1 MLLKTQH
8 CPTGVL
14 SPTVQYLAGTAGPR
28 ACALAPDHVLA
39 GKIAPL
45 SGHSMNGNRAAFKIV
60 PVTKKP

>member
-1 MLLKTQH
+1 MLQKTQH

-14 SPTVQYLAGTAGPR
+14 SPTVQYLAGTAGSHAR
-28 ACALAPDHVLA
+28 ALVPDHALA

-45 SGHSMNGNRAAFKIV
+45 SVHSLNGNHAAFKIV